1 VRSKKVIEVL
11 EESGKALKNAMNF
24 VAVIS
29 FLLLLLIST
38 SLDKY
43 WSLMNVMQIF
53 VFISLYDT
61 SLTVPLAIFFKY
73 LIKIVTFE
81 IVEMGDYFTEWFE
94 YEDEEAMSK
103 RFEVLS
109 FERKSFLVTLGFMIV
124 VLVSILLSYLIVGL
138 LHPCR
143 KHLPHFLKKKVYKRL
158 KKDIFW
164 SAPLVFIIEGYLD
177 ICLGIVMYYHSE
189 AGYEKS
195 GDIIDFYMA
204 SFFTVGVIVVP
215 IAGVF
220 FLCANRKQIREIENS
235 DSDESSNSSEE
246 KKDPNHE
253 RKKQRKK
260 CIKRLE
266 DYYDGLDHDNGAAVV
281 TGKFIYLFRRGM
293 VILLLFWRLSSNS
306 CIPLL
311 ILLYI

>member
-1 VRSKKVIEVL
+1 
-11 EESGKALKNAMNF
+11 MNF

-124 VLVSILLSYLIVGL
+124 VLVSI
-138 LHPCR
+138 
-143 KHLPHFLKKKVYKRL
+143 K
-158 KKDIFW
+158 
-164 SAPLVFIIEGYLD
+164 A
-177 ICLGIVMYYHSE
+177 VM
-189 AGYEKS
+189 
-195 GDIIDFYMA
+195 
-204 SFFTVGVIVVP
+204 VP
-215 IAGVF
+215 
-220 FLCANRKQIREIENS
+220 S
-235 DSDESSNSSEE
+235 
-246 KKDPNHE
+246 
-253 RKKQRKK
+253 
-260 CIKRLE
+260 
-266 DYYDGLDHDNGAAVV
+266 
-281 TGKFIYLFRRGM
+281 
-293 VILLLFWRLSSNS
+293 
-306 CIPLL
+306 
-311 ILLYI
+311 